1 MKIKRQLNQDEQ
13 KDLIK
18 DLVQNNNSDLHSICR
33 DSLSSK
39 DTLKDS
45 DALVDDDSNKEQYKK
60 ENPYENLAGPSLIYE
75 ALDHVRCLNGTKPIS
90 KPLKV
95 RFLPDDVKERAK
107 ALEEEFGKER
117 ISENKKTSDDNSNS
131 QDEINKN
138 SRSNMEKEEIHNIDL
153 QKYKSFK
160 DIHIGGK
167 VGNKVDESLFYKKAM
182 QHVNRMNN
190 EKKAVLAKISK
201 NFKLFLIIIVAFAG
215 YYAYNVYTRSDEEL
229 SVSALQAKLP
239 IKLDSYTTLQK
250 VSLDDNSLNLE
261 VIKAKESFQNIEDLE
276 SALNVYIQ
284 SASSNFCKIPLFSDM
299 IKKGRRISVLL
310 KSDDDSF
317 SREFVVSHCDK

>member
-13 KDLIK
+13 NDLIK
-18 DLVQNNNSDLHSICR
+18 DLFQDNNSDLHCDCR
-33 DSLSSK
+33 DSAVSK
-39 DTLKDS
+39 DLLKDN
-45 DALVDDDSNKEQYKK
+45 DALVSDDLNKEQHKK

-75 ALDHVRCLNGTKPIS
+75 ALDHVRRLNGSKPIS

-95 RFLPDDVKERAK
+95 RFLPDDVKERTK
-107 ALEEEFGKER
+107 ALEEEFEKER
-117 ISENKKTSDDNSNS
+117 LSDNKESSDDNSNS
-131 QDEINKN
+131 QDDIKDTD
-138 SRSNMEKEEIHNIDL
+138 RSYIENEKLHDIDL

-160 DIHIGGK
+160 DLHTGRK
-167 VGNKVDESLFYKKAM
+167 AGNKVDESLFYRKAM

-261 VIKAKESFQNIEDLE
+261 VIKSKESFQEIKDLD

-310 KSDDDSF
+310 KADDNSF
-317 SREFVVSHCDK
+317 NKEFVVSHCDK

>member
-18 DLVQNNNSDLHSICR
+18 DFVQTNNSDLHSTCR

-45 DALVDDDSNKEQYKK
+45 DALVDDESNKKQHKK

-75 ALDHVRCLNGTKPIS
+75 ALDHVRRLNGTKPIS

-95 RFLPDDVKERAK
+95 RFLPDDVQERLK
-107 ALEEEFGKER
+107 DLEEEFENER
-117 ISENKKTSDDNSNS
+117 MSEDKKLSDNNSNS
-131 QDEINKN
+131 QDEINEN
-138 SRSNMEKEEIHNIDL
+138 SRSYIEKGEIHNIDL

-160 DIHIGGK
+160 DLHIGSK
-167 VGNKVDESLFYKKAM
+167 AGNKVDESLFYEKAM

-229 SVSALQAKLP
+229 SVSAIQAKLP
-239 IKLDSYTTLQK
+239 LKLDLYTTLQK

-261 VIKAKESFQNIEDLE
+261 VIKAKESFQDIKDLE

>member
-18 DLVQNNNSDLHSICR
+18 DFVQNNNSDLHSTYI

-75 ALDHVRCLNGTKPIS
+75 ALDHVRRLNGTKTIS

-95 RFLPDDVKERAK
+95 RFLPDDVKERLK
-107 ALEEEFGKER
+107 DLEEEFEKER
-117 ISENKKTSDDNSNS
+117 MSENKKPSDDNSNS

-138 SRSNMEKEEIHNIDL
+138 SISYMEKEEIHNIDL

-160 DIHIGGK
+160 DIHIGNK
-167 VGNKVDESLFYKKAM
+167 AGNKVDESLFYKKAM

-261 VIKAKESFQNIEDLE
+261 VIKSKESFQEIKDLD

-310 KSDDDSF
+310 KVDDNSF
-317 SREFVVSHCDK
+317 NKEFVVSHCDK

>member
-18 DLVQNNNSDLHSICR
+18 DFVQNNNSDLHSTCR

-45 DALVDDDSNKEQYKK
+45 DALVDDESNKEQHKK

-75 ALDHVRCLNGTKPIS
+75 ALDHVRRLYGTKPIS

-95 RFLPDDVKERAK
+95 RFLPNDVKERLK
-107 ALEEEFGKER
+107 DLEEEFENER
-117 ISENKKTSDDNSNS
+117 MSEDKKLSDYNSNS
-131 QDEINKN
+131 QDEINEN
-138 SRSNMEKEEIHNIDL
+138 SRSYIEKGEIHNIDL

-160 DIHIGGK
+160 DIHIGSK
-167 VGNKVDESLFYKKAM
+167 AGNKVDESLFYEKAM

-190 EKKAVLAKISK
+190 EKKTVLAKISK

-261 VIKAKESFQNIEDLE
+261 VIKSKESFQEIKDLD

>member
-1 MKIKRQLNQDEQ
+1 MKIKRQLNQDEP
-13 KDLIK
+13 KDHIQ
-18 DLVQNNNSDLHSICR
+18 DLVQSNNSDL
-33 DSLSSK
+33 DSDCSESAASK
-39 DTLKDS
+39 VTLKDS
-45 DALVDDDSNKEQYKK
+45 DVLVDGDSDKDQHKK

-75 ALDHVRCLNGTKPIS
+75 ALDHVRRLNGSKPIS

-107 ALEEEFGKER
+107 ALEEEFEKER
-117 ISENKKTSDDNSNS
+117 ISDNKESSDDNSNS
-131 QDEINKN
+131 QDDIKDTK
-138 SRSNMEKEEIHNIDL
+138 RSSLENEKFHDIDL
-153 QKYKSFK
+153 QKHKSFK
-160 DIHIGGK
+160 DLQIGSK
-167 VGNKVDESLFYKKAM
+167 AGNKVDESLFYKKAM

-261 VIKAKESFQNIEDLE
+261 VIKSKESFQEIKDLD

-310 KSDDDSF
+310 KADDNSF
-317 SREFVVSHCDK
+317 NKEFVVSHCDK

>member
-117 ISENKKTSDDNSNS
+117 ISESKKTSDDNSNS

-167 VGNKVDESLFYKKAM
+167 AGNKVDESLFYKKAM

-229 SVSALQAKLP
+229 SVSAIQSKLP

-261 VIKAKESFQNIEDLE
+261 VVKAKESFQDIKDLE

-284 SASSNFCKIPLFSDM
+284 SASSNFCKNPLFSDM